1 VSSLLGD
8 IFICLLIA
16 GFVGLV
22 IGWFIGQLSYKE
34 KLNSLKNEFKLKLNK
49 NNDTW
54 EAKIEKITA
63 EYTIKLNEEKNSI
76 ELEKEKFN
84 KRIKELIEK
93 NKNKDAE
100 IESIKNRLLIAKDET
115 KKVEKRL
122 KDEYQEEIKKH
133 KSRVSTLLN
142 RVDIRYNKD
151 LNDLIESLVTLEGN
165 AIKEEAELRYKF
177 KDTQQRLENKITNLN
192 KEIAELKNRVH
203 NLINAKKI
211 NINIG

>member
-1 VSSLLGD
+1 MSSLLGD

-151 LNDLIESLVTLEGN
+151 LNDLIESIVTLEGN